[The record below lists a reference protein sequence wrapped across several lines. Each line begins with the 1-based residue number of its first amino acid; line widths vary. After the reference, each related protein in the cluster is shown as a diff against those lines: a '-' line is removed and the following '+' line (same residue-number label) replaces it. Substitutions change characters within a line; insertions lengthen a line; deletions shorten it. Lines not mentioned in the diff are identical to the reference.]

1 MTPDS
6 RARIAIVVLESKH
19 YFLYTEFLV
28 PFFSFFEILLGESL
42 YLFTLQLFFLKEMG
56 VVVDLKN
63 YWLK

>member
-1 MTPDS
+1 
-6 RARIAIVVLESKH
+6 
-19 YFLYTEFLV
+19 V